1 MEWISIKY
9 LGSDDMQIAVIS
21 TRTPAETGFNT
32 FLKFASI
39 YAFKEQLTIYF
50 IGNGVFS
57 AIKGHSKESEIKKLI
72 ENSSIYVYLD
82 DMEARGISKE
92 DLIDGTE
99 TFESYDDMVV
109 DIMENKDQVLSF

>member
-1 MEWISIKY
+1 
-9 LGSDDMQIAVIS
+9 MQIAIIL

-39 YAFKEQLTIYF
+39 YAGKEELTAYF
-50 IGNGVFS
+50 VGNGIFS

-82 DMEARGISKE
+82 DMEARGVSKE
-92 DLIDGTE
+92 DLIDGMLI
-99 TFESYDDMVV
+99 FESYDNIVV
-109 DIMENKDQVLSF
+109 NIMENKDQILSF